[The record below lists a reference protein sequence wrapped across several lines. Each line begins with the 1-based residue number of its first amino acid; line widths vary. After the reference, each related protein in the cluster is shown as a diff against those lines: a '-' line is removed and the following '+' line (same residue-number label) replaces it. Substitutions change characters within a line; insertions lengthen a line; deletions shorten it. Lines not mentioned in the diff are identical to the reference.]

1 MKHPLIMEEI
11 GRHSWACTEAALDG
25 ILRAVASGLGPDDET
40 IFHAALGELR
50 AEFGAPADVSEYNH
64 GEKIGNVGVVRVE
77 GPIVP
82 YASAFTRAS
91 GVTSVSG
98 LSADLEA
105 MASDASISRIA
116 MVFDS
121 PGGATTGISELASHI
136 GALGKPVVGYVYGM
150 AASAAYW
157 IASACDEI
165 ISANTGMVGSIG
177 TVMTVASGKDADR
190 VKIVSSQS
198 PRKHA
203 DPETDEGRAHYQ
215 EIVDAMSDIFIDT
228 VAANRNTDR
237 EDVLENYG
245 RGGMVMADAAVSA
258 GMVDGVSTFRSFM
271 SAFSSPDWSA
281 ETISGKRSGNRV
293 DASEASERPLKHE
306 AAVETAPEERKESM
320 NLNEFLASN
329 PEAKREIDELVA
341 QACGRVIAEHRERT
355 ATAAKVASC
364 DTYALAIRN
373 MAVQV
378 LAGTAEPA
386 ALAGAMAVFEMTN
399 EQHKSAE
406 AAAVSASLPE
416 TPAQKNE
423 TPSNDGM
430 IRSESDF
437 RAAVERAKGKR

>member
-1 MKHPLIMEEI
+1 
-11 GRHSWACTEAALDG
+11 
-25 ILRAVASGLGPDDET
+25 
-40 IFHAALGELR
+40 
-50 AEFGAPADVSEYNH
+50 
-64 GEKIGNVGVVRVE
+64 
-77 GPIVP
+77 
-82 YASAFTRAS
+82 
-91 GVTSVSG
+91 
-98 LSADLEA
+98 
-105 MASDASISRIA
+105 
-116 MVFDS
+116 
-121 PGGATTGISELASHI
+121 
-136 GALGKPVVGYVYGM
+136 
-150 AASAAYW
+150 
-157 IASACDEI
+157 
-165 ISANTGMVGSIG
+165 
-177 TVMTVASGKDADR
+177 
-190 VKIVSSQS
+190 
-198 PRKHA
+198 
-203 DPETDEGRAHYQ
+203 
-215 EIVDAMSDIFIDT
+215 
-228 VAANRNTDR
+228 
-237 EDVLENYG
+237 
-245 RGGMVMADAAVSA
+245 
-258 GMVDGVSTFRSFM
+258 
-271 SAFSSPDWSA
+271 
-281 ETISGKRSGNRV
+281 
-293 DASEASERPLKHE
+293 
-306 AAVETAPEERKESM
+306 M